1 MAGLSHLRDVYD
13 KRGKD
18 FLEGLLN
25 KTVIVNE
32 KMDGAF
38 FGAQKNPETNKFKY
52 FKRNA
57 EITHID
63 RVLSKY
69 YEPAIKHFE
78 GLNSEAVSQIPN
90 NYHFG
95 MEWFT
100 SPKAQ
105 TIAYDRLPKNG
116 LILSYIHIL
125 DESGQISE
133 TIQDKETLD
142 KWASILNI
150 EPPPIVFQGKLTDFQ
165 KEKVQEF
172 IYTPFSELV
181 DRFKTTSFTKYIISV
196 LNPEMGASFL
206 RDTLDQDIEGLVFR
220 FYDPKNKSEDSVF
233 LAKLVDPVFQANAK
247 QKAQDRVQ
255 KKSDDYIW
263 IIVIDLMNFIER
275 NSVSELRSIKLSGKS
290 YEERYISLVNHIYLN
305 FISEFGEKYTDLD
318 IQIPEFLQREEFG
331 VNFKMINNNKVTKI
345 LESNHNF
352 KEIYRIFLN
361 IFRKKSV
368 RVSSTFFTKE
378 MRANLVSQINKLS
391 NVILGDSVFENYFPT
406 FGEFVG
412 EDKDPGYF
420 ESYAE
425 IPEEKKKAKRV
436 NVIISD
442 FQPIHPGH
450 IKSAQKLFDTN
461 GLPCLFACIHSGSTN
476 KSKPFKK
483 ETVSNIL
490 AKLVNQHPSFITG
503 WVMVSD
509 NEVENLLR
517 EIKPAYDPVIIAS
530 SKNRIKDIALQLELA
545 RKRSRNLNFKKDLK
559 LIELPQAGL
568 KDSIMKHIKNQDY
581 LNFKVD
587 APNEIHSEFFNMNR
601 DMNESVNE
609 SVEPIANEVPQ
620 PDESTSD
627 IFKKL
632 TDLKETNYD
641 EYIELIKL
649 FNRQLEA
656 VAIDKAAII
665 KEITDRK
672 YEQTD
677 ANQFLKN
684 LKENGSI
691 LISDINS
698 FGNYIKDKN
707 GYELSDNIETAVLTA
722 RNFKISEALFKEII
736 NYHQV
741 KSQGKGQGEL
751 SAILFKSGTN
761 NKKSK
766 ADSKKAGDININ
778 GELIEVKAEISK
790 LQNTAAE
797 DNYEKGLTVIT
808 KKFAEL
814 SELIAA
820 AAKPKDLIDKVIEPS
835 PDERIKQID
844 EANEPIEIKLS
855 ELINEANS
863 LGFKNFNI
871 NNEKLNDS
879 WLKLK
884 KLAIENGLTD
894 TEFARWF
901 VSLFYTVKLFTKKG
915 EKVQSGIWKNDSYY
929 GDKDVNQLIEQTEA
943 YFKNDTITEDASQS
957 FLNTLGWHSLLY
969 YQKCDKF
976 KKLLYAD
983 IVNNSIII
991 YDPRSGIGEFLKKF
1005 KIMNGPTWKDGGTN
1019 SCFKLKSI

>member
-69 YEPAIKHFE
+69 YEPAIKHFD
-78 GLNSEAVSQIPN
+78 GLDSGSVSQIPN

-133 TIQDKETLD
+133 TVQDKETLD
-142 KWASILNI
+142 KWAGILNI

-275 NSVSELRSIKLSGKS
+275 HSVSELRSIKLSGKS

-476 KSKPFKK
+476 KAKPFKK

-517 EIKPAYDPVIIAS
+517 EIKPAYDPVIVAA

-559 LIELPQAGL
+559 LIELPPAGL

-609 SVEPIANEVPQ
+609 AVEASFANEVPQ
-620 PDESTSD
+620 PDEPADMAKQFSD
-627 IFKKL
+627 LKVSDPKVYKRIKQLLAGTHKASINKVKDILTNKGYTELVKTIVAEVDELDL
-632 TDLKETNYD
+632 TDEVLEYLENPTITIEDITTEPNGNLKT
-641 EYIELIKL
+641 L
-649 FNRQLEA
+649 FNKTGFSTELYNQLFN
-656 VAIDKAAII
+656 II
-665 KEITDRK
+665 GSVGNVSIGRGEI
-672 YEQTD
+672 
-677 ANQFLKN
+677 LM
-684 LKENGSI
+684 SI
-691 LISDINS
+691 LIKDAVNA
-698 FGNYIKDKN
+698 NNKDK
-707 GYELSDNIETAVLTA
+707 
-722 RNFKISEALFKEII
+722 
-736 NYHQV
+736 
-741 KSQGKGQGEL
+741 
-751 SAILFKSGTN
+751 
-761 NKKSK
+761 
-766 ADSKKAGDININ
+766 GDIKIN
-778 GELIEVKAEISK
+778 
-790 LQNTAAE
+790 
-797 DNYEKGLTVIT
+797 
-808 KKFAEL
+808 
-814 SELIAA
+814 
-820 AAKPKDLIDKVIEPS
+820 KDLI
-835 PDERIKQID
+835 
-844 EANEPIEIKLS
+844 EIKASGKGASFRLTGGSGTGMGSDAGSYIRKGLS
-855 ELINEANS
+855 ALFVAVNKEVPEYFKNATSFSPSSSDKPRNEFFSHGITAAVQVSTKEDVVEILATGFNLIYKPTVDKKYKDELTAVFNGAIAEDGTFNTGAYLNGVLLIEFNRYLQDGTYFMAVSKETGFYFLINGQIKEDQLKYFKVKTAN
-863 LGFKNFNI
+863 NI
-871 NNEKLNDS
+871 RPKSRIDDS
-879 WLKLK
+879 M
-884 KLAIENGLTD
+884 LAIELNP
-894 TEFARWF
+894 E
-901 VSLFYTVKLFTKKG
+901 LFPTT
-915 EKVQSGIWKNDSYY
+915 
-929 GDKDVNQLIEQTEA
+929 
-943 YFKNDTITEDASQS
+943 SQ
-957 FLNTLGWHSLLY
+957 
-969 YQKCDKF
+969 
-976 KKLLYAD
+976 
-983 IVNNSIII
+983 
-991 YDPRSGIGEFLKKF
+991 E
-1005 KIMNGPTWKDGGTN
+1005 
-1019 SCFKLKSI
+1019 